1 MPSKLT
7 APVYISTNDKH
18 LICLKVFVELFN
30 KFWTGQSLDILGY
43 NKQAYNIHGIKI
55 WTDGSLVRFHSM
67 GKQGTVNEWSTD
79 LRNYFLGSRDEFFIY
94 GTEDIAFY
102 KDADIDWLNQLIEIA
117 KQNEQ
122 IGIINLVNPCE
133 AGFTI
138 ERNPHYKVR
147 QVKDFGDWG
156 LYEQSD
162 QSNYQLTTQLSIWNR
177 EFFLKYCEPNM
188 TPWDFETVGS
198 YKARLDKL
206 YKTWMV
212 YGDKYPIYKEESFA
226 AGEWDNRDLWFPL
239 LSEEL
244 QKEIEKWDK
253 FEKPNIKYTR

>member
-7 APVYISTNDKH
+7 APVYVSTNDKH
-18 LICLKVFVELFN
+18 VICLKVFVELFGR
-30 KFWTGQSLDILGY
+30 FWSGQEVNVLGY
-43 NKQAYNIHGIKI
+43 APVDLADFVTFY
-55 WTDGSLVRFHSM
+55 SM
-67 GKQGTVNEWSTD
+67 GTQGTVKDWSAD
-79 LRNYFLGSRDEFFIY
+79 LRIQMEHADEYFIY

-117 KQNEQ
+117 KQNKQ
-122 IGIINLVNPCE
+122 IGRINLVNPCE
-133 AGFTI
+133 VGFTM
-138 ERNPHYKVR
+138 ERNPHYKAR

-156 LYEQSD
+156 LYEQTD
-162 QSNYQLTTQLSIWNR
+162 QSTYQLTTQLSIWNK
-177 EFFLKYCEPNM
+177 EFFLRYCEPGM

-198 YKARLDKL
+198 HKARFDEQ

-212 YGDKYPIYKEESFA
+212 YGDKYPAYKEESFA

-239 LSEEL
+239 LSEKL
-244 QKEIEKWDK
+244 QKEIEEWDE

>member
-18 LICLKVFVELFN
+18 VICLKVFVELFG
-30 KFWTGQSLDILGY
+30 KFWSGQEVNVLGY
-43 NKQAYNIHGIKI
+43 TPVDLANFV
-55 WTDGSLVRFHSM
+55 TFRSM

-122 IGIINLVNPCE
+122 IGRINLVNPCE
-133 AGFTI
+133 ARYTI
-138 ERNPHYKVR
+138 ERNPHYKVQ

-156 LYEQSD
+156 LYEQTD

-188 TPWDFETVGS
+188 TPWEFETVGS
-198 YKARLDKL
+198 HKANLDDFFKV
-206 YKTWMV
+206 WMV
-212 YGDKYPIYKEESFA
+212 YGDKFPVYKEESFA

-239 LSEEL
+239 LSGEL
-244 QKEIEKWDK
+244 REEIEKWDK
-253 FEKPNIKYTR
+253 VEKHNIKYTR